1 MYVSLL
7 TYNDYFLKVGN
18 DREINKR
25 CQSEFKLEIKPRNNN
40 IILYIYMFINI
51 SKKFSVDIVVKLIK
65 IIILY
70 QDLGC
75 T

>member
-1 MYVSLL
+1 
-7 TYNDYFLKVGN
+7 
-18 DREINKR
+18 
-25 CQSEFKLEIKPRNNN
+25 
-40 IILYIYMFINI
+40 MFINI